1 MEPVQPLETPAPALD
16 TDVLAVVP
24 SDAPSAEVA
33 AVEAPT
39 EAVVTIEDHKG
50 EAVVTIDEAPS
61 APFESLYDGPATAV
75 LAILLGTG
83 IVASI
88 QVGVHRMFS
97 GAKTE
102 SSALTSFAT
111 SMCAIIV
118 AIWACDMLVA
128 GPHSELLSEQERLT
142 ILSFVKDITMLV
154 FAYYFGTKSTS
165 AS

>member
-1 MEPVQPLETPAPALD
+1 MEPVQPLETPTPTLD

-24 SDAPSAEVA
+24 ADATSTEVA
-33 AVEAPT
+33 APPAST
-39 EAVVTIEDHKG
+39 EAAVTVEDHKS
-50 EAVVTIDEAPS
+50 EVTATVSEAPA
-61 APFESLYDGPATAV
+61 APFESLYDGPMTSV
-75 LAILLGTG
+75 LAILLGAG

-88 QVGVHRMFS
+88 QVGVQRMFA

>member
-1 MEPVQPLETPAPALD
+1 MEPVQPIETPTPTLD

-24 SDAPSAEVA
+24 SDAPAEEVA
-33 AVEAPT
+33 TVDAPT
-39 EAVVTIEDHKG
+39 VATVVVE
-50 EAVVTIDEAPS
+50 EPPA

-88 QVGVHRMFS
+88 QLGVQRMFS
-97 GAKTE
+97 GAKSE

-118 AIWACDMLVA
+118 AIWACDMLIA
-128 GPHSELLSEQERLT
+128 GPNSELLSEQERLT

>member
-1 MEPVQPLETPAPALD
+1 MEPVQPIETPAPTLD

-24 SDAPSAEVA
+24 SDAPAEEVA
-33 AVEAPT
+33 AVDPPPVAT
-39 EAVVTIEDHKG
+39 VVVE
-50 EAVVTIDEAPS
+50 EPPA

-75 LAILLGTG
+75 LAILLGAG

-88 QVGVHRMFS
+88 QLGVQRMFS
-97 GAKTE
+97 GAKSE

>member
-1 MEPVQPLETPAPALD
+1 MEPVQPIETPTPTLD
-16 TDVLAVVP
+16 TDAPADAVVASP
-24 SDAPSAEVA
+24 APEVA

-39 EAVVTIEDHKG
+39 VATVVVE
-50 EAVVTIDEAPS
+50 EPPA

-75 LAILLGTG
+75 LAILLGAG

-88 QVGVHRMFS
+88 QLGVQRMFS
-97 GAKTE
+97 GAKSE

>member
-1 MEPVQPLETPAPALD
+1 MEPVQPFETPTPTLD

-24 SDAPSAEVA
+24 SDAAPAEVA
-33 AVEAPT
+33 TVETPVVA
-39 EAVVTIEDHKG
+39 AVVVE
-50 EAVVTIDEAPS
+50 EPPA

-75 LAILLGTG
+75 LAILLGAG

-88 QVGVHRMFS
+88 QVGVQRMFA